1 MFAELLKIIAELLP
15 MIHKDEAERIR
26 ERLEKLQKEREEKY
40 AKLLKALDSGDIGAV
55 NLLVSELLGSL

>member
-26 ERLEKLQKEREEKY
+26 ERLEKLKKEREEKY
-40 AKLLKALDSGDIGAV
+40 ATLLKALDSGDIGAV